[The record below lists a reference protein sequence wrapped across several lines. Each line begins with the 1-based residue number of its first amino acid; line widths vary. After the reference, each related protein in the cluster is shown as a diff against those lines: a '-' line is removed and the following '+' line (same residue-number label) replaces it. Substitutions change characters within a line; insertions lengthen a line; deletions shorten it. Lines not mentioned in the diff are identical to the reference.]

1 MFAKPNAS
9 VRLHEPSSDPK
20 PFRPNLLIS
29 EAPTMSK
36 EELTSLIQRVATNTS
51 LRDQLASAS
60 DLQTVATISQDNGLR
75 INLDELATAPMQELT
90 QSELEGADAG
100 QFGSYCQCHQTICK
114 NYTIDM

>member
-36 EELTSLIQRVATNTS
+36 EELTSLIHRVATNTS

-60 DLQTVATISQDNGLR
+60 DLQTDPSQVSLVGVALLMVAQV
-75 INLDELATAPMQELT
+75 
-90 QSELEGADAG
+90 
-100 QFGSYCQCHQTICK
+100 
-114 NYTIDM
+114 